1 MLLPDLQ
8 QVADGVVA
16 RLVFGAAAGLIIA
29 GAVELERTGRLRAP
43 TLLVPLGT
51 ASYAIYLT
59 HVVTESATIRAA
71 RTLAPGV
78 GPAAM
83 LGLLAVVAVVGG
95 LAFHRAI
102 ERPLTGAV
110 RRALA

>member
-1 MLLPDLQ
+1 
-8 QVADGVVA
+8 
-16 RLVFGAAAGLIIA
+16 
-29 GAVELERTGRLRAP
+29 
-43 TLLVPLGT
+43 
-51 ASYAIYLT
+51 
-59 HVVTESATIRAA
+59 VVTESAVIRAA
-71 RTLAPGV
+71 RALAPTAL

-83 LGLLAVVAVVGG
+83 LVLLAVVAVVGG